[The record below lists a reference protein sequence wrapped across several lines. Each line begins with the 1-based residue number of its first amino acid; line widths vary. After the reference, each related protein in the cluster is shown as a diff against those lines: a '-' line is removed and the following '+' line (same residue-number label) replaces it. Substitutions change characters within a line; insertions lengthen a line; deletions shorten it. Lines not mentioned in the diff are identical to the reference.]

1 MRRYLLAACLLLPSV
16 LAFAEDGNQATDP
29 TYAVKVVI
37 DMAAHNAAIS
47 PDDQKAVYQDYFDP
61 GMLLMYYSQSFTA
74 GVVEALMNQKRG
86 YSQMLLDHDAI
97 VGGQDGCPLKNI
109 RYTTGKESKDVVP
122 VTVTF
127 EAFYCLSTEAWAKK
141 PVEVVFD
148 VRREGP
154 DAESMLYYV
163 DDIHHTAGDG
173 TVESLKELF
182 GLLAKE

>member
-1 MRRYLLAACLLLPSV
+1 MKRYLLAACMFILPA

-29 TYAVKVVI
+29 TYPVKVLI

-47 PDDQKAVYQDYFDP
+47 PDDQNAVYQDYFDP

-74 GVVEALMNQKRG
+74 GVVDALMNQKRG

-109 RYTTGKESKDVVP
+109 RYSTGKETKAVIP
-122 VTVTF
+122 VKVTF

-141 PVEVVFD
+141 PVDVMFD
-148 VRREGP
+148 IKREGP
-154 DAESMLYYV
+154 DVESMVYYV
-163 DDIHHTAGDG
+163 DDIHHTAEDG

>member
-1 MRRYLLAACLLLPSV
+1 MKRCLLAACVFFLPV
-16 LAFAEDGNQATDP
+16 LALAEEGNQSTDP
-29 TYAVKVVI
+29 TYAVRVLI

-47 PDDQKAVYQDYFDP
+47 PDDQNAVYQDYFDP
-61 GMLLMYYSQSFTA
+61 GMLLLYYSQSFTA
-74 GVVEALMNQKRG
+74 GMVEALMNQKRG

-109 RYTTGKESKDVVP
+109 SYDTGKETKGVIP
-122 VTVTF
+122 VKVTF

-148 VRREGP
+148 VKREGP
-154 DAESMLYYV
+154 DSESLLYFV
-163 DDIHHTAGDG
+163 DDIHHTAQDG